1 LISAAADGTQQVLP
15 ICLQCPNVG
24 SWEVEVIPLEVMACR
39 EVLGQEI
46 SRIPFLGV
54 AFRD

>member
-1 LISAAADGTQQVLP
+1 MALSKSCQSA
-15 ICLQCPNVG
+15 CKCPNAS

-54 AFRD
+54 ALRD